1 MNQPAIDSTAKGPA
15 RRLAYFSAQAVVE
28 GQDSWAAVTEVVGGM
43 ERAGWQVDL
52 FCPEY
57 DTGKTPGVLVRLRRI
72 LGAGRRLARRLSLF
86 DAVYIRVHPL
96 AWSVA
101 RAARRAGVPV
111 VQESNGSWE
120 DAFVAWPSMRVI
132 APLVIAVQRAQ
143 YRTADAVIAVSDT
156 LGEWIAAETGR
167 TNVVV
172 SPNGAN
178 ARLFRPDVA
187 LRANMP
193 ERYVVFFGQ
202 FAPWQRIEVLLA
214 AFRREAWPEGVHLVF
229 VGDGALRL
237 VVEGAAA
244 NDPRI
249 RYLGAL
255 PYAEVPRV
263 VVGALAAA
271 VLTYAPD
278 RAGYSP
284 LKLYEAMACGV
295 PVICSDTPGQAEYV
309 REHEAGIVVPPEDP
323 DAVAGA
329 AAALAADPD
338 GARAMGARGRRAV
351 EERYSWDARAAE
363 RLRVVERAVVAKA
376 QAGEPAS

>member
-1 MNQPAIDSTAKGPA
+1 
-15 RRLAYFSAQAVVE
+15 
-28 GQDSWAAVTEVVGGM
+28 
-43 ERAGWQVDL
+43 
-52 FCPEY
+52 
-57 DTGKTPGVLVRLRRI
+57 
-72 LGAGRRLARRLSLF
+72 
-86 DAVYIRVHPL
+86 
-96 AWSVA
+96 
-101 RAARRAGVPV
+101 
-111 VQESNGSWE
+111 
-120 DAFVAWPSMRVI
+120 
-132 APLVIAVQRAQ
+132 
-143 YRTADAVIAVSDT
+143 
-156 LGEWIAAETGR
+156 
-167 TNVVV
+167 
-172 SPNGAN
+172 
-178 ARLFRPDVA
+178 
-187 LRANMP
+187 
-193 ERYVVFFGQ
+193 
-202 FAPWQRIEVLLA
+202 RIEVLLA